1 MEVQAL
7 SSRYARSFLINLL
20 YGNINKVL
28 DPTSEVCVIEGQA
41 DKLNSKDGSGKL
53 KYIWNNSKH
62 TENLENNS
70 YGVLTIKSS
79 LF

>member
-1 MEVQAL
+1 VEVQAL

-20 YGNINKVL
+20 YGHINKVL
-28 DPTSEVCVIEGQA
+28 DPTSEVSVIEGQA
-41 DKLNSKDGSGKL
+41 YKLNSKDGSGKL
-53 KYIWNNSKH
+53 KYIWSNSKH

-70 YGVLTIKSS
+70 YGVFTIKSS